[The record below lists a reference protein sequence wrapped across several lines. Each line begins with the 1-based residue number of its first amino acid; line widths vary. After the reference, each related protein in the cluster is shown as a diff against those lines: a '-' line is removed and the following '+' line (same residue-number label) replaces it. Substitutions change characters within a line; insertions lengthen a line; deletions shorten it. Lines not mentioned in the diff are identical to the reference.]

1 METVLIKAAQLVLA
15 LSILVFVHELGHFGF
30 ARLFKVRVN
39 KFYLFFNPNFSIF
52 RAKKINGK
60 WQFRFFAKNLPDHVR
75 QAVDEFGVPRTDKKG
90 HPIMEPAPLNELDD
104 NDWRKHPE
112 TTEWG
117 IGWVPL
123 GGYCA
128 IDGMADETTDAS
140 MLSAEVKPWEFRAK
154 PAWQRMF
161 IIAGGVL
168 MNFVTA
174 AVIFAMM
181 LYTWGESYIPME
193 NAYLGYDYCQTAQ
206 NNGFQNGDRIITI
219 DGDTIEQQQE
229 FVSKAVIEGKQ
240 NVVVLR
246 NGEEVNITLPEDFGE
261 QILAANEKGLLQIR
275 IPFVIA
281 QVAEGTP
288 AQTAGL
294 QSNDSII
301 GINGK
306 HLVAYSDIVKE
317 LDSLK
322 GETIIVDFV
331 RNDSTMSLP
340 FTLTE
345 EDKIDGIQIDPNL
358 TRYFKTKKIE
368 YGFFESFPAGI
379 ARGWKELVNYVKQF
393 RLVFTKAGAQSVG
406 GFIAIGSIFPAFW
419 SWEAFWYLTAI
430 LSVAL
435 AFMNFLPIPVLDG
448 GYFLMLM
455 YEMITG
461 RKPSDKFMEVA
472 ANIGMFILLAL
483 LIFANGNDIIKLIM
497 GKF

>member
-1 METVLIKAAQLVLA
+1 METVLIKALQLVLS

-75 QAVDEFGVPRTDKKG
+75 QSVDDFGVPRTDKKG
-90 HPIMEPAPLNELDD
+90 NHIMEPAPLSELADD
-104 NDWRKHPE
+104 DWRKHPE

-168 MNFVTA
+168 MNFITA
-174 AVIFAMM
+174 AIIYAMM
-181 LYTWGESYIPME
+181 LYTWGKEYIPME
-193 NAYLGYDYCQTAQ
+193 NAYLGYDYCQTAL

-229 FVSKAVIEGKQ
+229 FISKAVIEGKQ
-240 NVVVLR
+240 NVVILR

-261 QILAANEKGLLQIR
+261 QILSANEKGLLQIR
-275 IPFVIA
+275 IPFVIG

-301 GINGK
+301 GINDK
-306 HLVAYSDIVKE
+306 HLVAYSDIVRE
-317 LDSLK
+317 LDTLK
-322 GETIIVDFV
+322 GQTITVGFV
-331 RNDSTMSLP
+331 RNDSTMQLP
-340 FTLTE
+340 LTLSDE
-345 EDKIDGIQIDPNL
+345 GKMGVQIDPNL
-358 TRYFKTKKIE
+358 TRYFKTQKIE

-379 ARGWKELVNYVKQF
+379 KQGWEGLVNYVKQF

-406 GFIAIGSIFPAFW
+406 GFVAIGNMFPSTWDWSIFWSFTAFI
-419 SWEAFWYLTAI
+419 SI
-430 LSVAL
+430 AL

-448 GYFLMLM
+448 GYFLMLI

-461 RKPSDKFMEVA
+461 RKPSDRFMEIA
-472 ANIGMFILLAL
+472 SNIGMFLLLAL

>member
-1 METVLIKAAQLVLA
+1 METTLIKALQLVLS

-75 QAVDEFGVPRTDKKG
+75 QSVDEFGVPRTDAKG
-90 HPIMEPAPLNELDD
+90 RPIMEPAPLSELDD

-168 MNFVTA
+168 MNFITA
-174 AVIFAMM
+174 AIIYAMM
-181 LYTWGESYIPME
+181 LFTWGEEYIPTE
-193 NAYLGYDYCQTAQ
+193 NAYLGYDYCQTAL
-206 NNGFQNGDRIITI
+206 NNGFQNGDRILTI
-219 DGDTIEQQQE
+219 DGEPIETE
-229 FVSKAVIEGKQ
+229 KDFINKIVIEGKQ
-240 NVVVLR
+240 NIVVLR
-246 NGEEVNITLPEDFGE
+246 NGEETNITLPEDFGE
-261 QILAANEKGLLQIR
+261 QILEANEKGLLQLR
-275 IPFVIA
+275 FPFVIE
-281 QVAEGTP
+281 QVANNTP

-294 QSNDSII
+294 QANDSII
-301 GINGK
+301 GINDK

-322 GETIIVDFV
+322 NQTITITLV
-331 RNDSTMSLP
+331 RNDSTIKLP
-340 FTLTE
+340 LTLTE
-345 EDKIDGIQIDPNL
+345 DGKMGVQIKDP
-358 TRYFKTKKIE
+358 TPYFKTKQIN

-379 ARGWKELVNYVKQF
+379 KQGWEGLVNYIKQF

-406 GFIAIGSIFPAFW
+406 GFVSIGSIFPSTW
-419 SWEAFWYLTAI
+419 SWELFWNLTAF
-430 LSVAL
+430 LSIAL

-448 GYFLMLM
+448 GYFLMLI

-461 RKPSDKFMEVA
+461 RKPSDKFMEIA
-472 ANIGMFILLAL
+472 SNIGMFLLLAL

>member
-60 WQFRFFAKNLPDHVR
+60 WQFRFFAKNLPDHIR

-123 GGYCA
+123 GGYCT

-174 AVIFAMM
+174 AVIYAMM
-181 LYTWGESYIPME
+181 LYTWGKEYIPME

-261 QILAANEKGLLQIR
+261 QILAANENGLLQIR

-288 AQTAGL
+288 AQSAGL
-294 QSNDSII
+294 QPNDSII
-301 GINGK
+301 GINDK

-317 LDSLK
+317 LDTLK
-322 GETIIVDFV
+322 GETITVKFV
-331 RNDSTMSLP
+331 RNDSTMQLP
-340 FTLTE
+340 LTLTNE
-345 EDKIDGIQIDPNL
+345 GKMGVQIDPNI
-358 TRYFKTKKIE
+358 TRYFETKKIE
-368 YGFFESFPAGI
+368 YSFFESFPAGI
-379 ARGWKELVNYVKQF
+379 KQGWEGLVNYVKQF

-406 GFIAIGSIFPAFW
+406 GFVAIGNMFPATWDWSIFWSFTAF
-419 SWEAFWYLTAI
+419 
-430 LSVAL
+430 LSIAL

-448 GYFLMLM
+448 GYFLMLI

-461 RKPSDKFMEVA
+461 RKPNDRFMEIA
-472 ANIGMFILLAL
+472 ANIGMFLLLAL
-483 LIFANGNDIIKLIM
+483 LIFANGNDVIKLIM

>member
-1 METVLIKAAQLVLA
+1 METILIKALQLVLS

-75 QAVDEFGVPRTDKKG
+75 QSVDDFGVPHTDKKG
-90 HPIMEPAPLNELDD
+90 NPIMEPAPLSELADD
-104 NDWRKHPE
+104 DWRKHPE

-168 MNFVTA
+168 MNFITA
-174 AVIFAMM
+174 AIIYAMM
-181 LYTWGESYIPME
+181 LYTWGKEYIPME
-193 NAYLGYDYCQTAQ
+193 NAYLGYDYCQTAL

-229 FVSKAVIEGKQ
+229 FISKAVIEGKQ

-261 QILAANEKGLLQIR
+261 QILSANEKGLLQIR
-275 IPFVIA
+275 IPFVIG
-281 QVAEGTP
+281 QVTEGTP
-288 AQTAGL
+288 AQAAGL

-301 GINGK
+301 GINNK
-306 HLVAYSDIVKE
+306 HLVAYSDIVRE
-317 LDSLK
+317 LDTLK
-322 GETIIVDFV
+322 GQTITVGFV
-331 RNDSTMSLP
+331 RNDSTMQLP
-340 FTLTE
+340 LTLSDE
-345 EDKIDGIQIDPNL
+345 GKMGVQIDPNL
-358 TRYFKTKKIE
+358 TRYFKTQKIE

-379 ARGWKELVNYVKQF
+379 KQGWEGLVNYVKQF

-406 GFIAIGSIFPAFW
+406 GFVAIGNMFPSTWDWSIFWSFTAFI
-419 SWEAFWYLTAI
+419 SI
-430 LSVAL
+430 AL

-448 GYFLMLM
+448 GYFLMLI

-461 RKPSDKFMEVA
+461 RKPSDRFMEIA
-472 ANIGMFILLAL
+472 SNIGMFLLLAL

>member
-1 METVLIKAAQLVLA
+1 METVLIKAAQLVLS

-75 QAVDEFGVPRTDKKG
+75 QSVDDFGVPRTDKKG
-90 HPIMEPAPLNELDD
+90 NPIMEPAPLSELADD
-104 NDWRKHPE
+104 DWRKHPE

-168 MNFVTA
+168 MNFITA
-174 AVIFAMM
+174 AIIYAMM
-181 LYTWGESYIPME
+181 LYTWGKEYIPME
-193 NAYLGYDYCQTAQ
+193 NAYLGYDYCQTAL

-229 FVSKAVIEGKQ
+229 FISKAVIEGKQ
-240 NVVVLR
+240 NVVILR

-261 QILAANEKGLLQIR
+261 QILSANEKGLLQIR
-275 IPFVIA
+275 IPFVIG
-281 QVAEGTP
+281 QVTEGTP
-288 AQTAGL
+288 AQAAGL

-301 GINGK
+301 GINNK
-306 HLVAYSDIVKE
+306 HLVAYSDIVRE
-317 LDSLK
+317 LDTLK
-322 GETIIVDFV
+322 GQTITVGFV
-331 RNDSTMSLP
+331 RNDSTMQLP
-340 FTLTE
+340 LTLSDE
-345 EDKIDGIQIDPNL
+345 GKMGVQIDPNL
-358 TRYFKTKKIE
+358 TRYFKTQKIE

-379 ARGWKELVNYVKQF
+379 KQGWEGLVNYVKQF

-406 GFIAIGSIFPAFW
+406 GFVAIGNMFPSTWDWSIFWSFTAFI
-419 SWEAFWYLTAI
+419 SI
-430 LSVAL
+430 AL

-448 GYFLMLM
+448 GYFLMLI

-461 RKPSDKFMEVA
+461 RKPSDRFMEIA
-472 ANIGMFILLAL
+472 SNIGMFLLLAL

>member
-75 QAVDEFGVPRTDKKG
+75 QSIDEFGVPRTDKKG
-90 HPIMEPAPLNELDD
+90 HPIMEPAPLSELDD

-174 AVIFAMM
+174 AVIYAMM
-181 LYTWGESYIPME
+181 LYTWGKEYIPME
-193 NAYLGYDYCQTAQ
+193 NAYLGYDYCQTAL
-206 NNGFQNGDRIITI
+206 NNGFQNGDLIITI

-246 NGEEVNITLPEDFGE
+246 NDEEVNIVLPKDFGE
-261 QILAANEKGLLQIR
+261 QVIAANEKGLLQLR
-275 IPFVIA
+275 IPFVINN
-281 QVAEGTP
+281 VAEGTP
-288 AQTAGL
+288 AQAAGL
-294 QSNDSII
+294 QPNDSII
-301 GINGK
+301 GINDK

-317 LDSLK
+317 LDTLK
-322 GETIIVDFV
+322 GQTITVGFV
-331 RNDSTMSLP
+331 RNDSTMQLP
-340 FTLTE
+340 LTLTNE
-345 EDKIDGIQIDPNL
+345 GKMGVQIDPNL
-358 TRYFKTKKIE
+358 TRYFKTQKIE

-379 ARGWKELVNYVKQF
+379 KQGWEGLVNYVKQF

-406 GFIAIGSIFPAFW
+406 GFVAIGNMFPATWDWSIFWSFTAFI
-419 SWEAFWYLTAI
+419 SI
-430 LSVAL
+430 AL

-448 GYFLMLM
+448 GYFLMLI

-461 RKPSDKFMEVA
+461 RKPNDRFMEIA
-472 ANIGMFILLAL
+472 ANIGMFLLLAL

>member
-75 QAVDEFGVPRTDKKG
+75 QSVDEFGIPRTDKKG
-90 HPIMEPAPLNELDD
+90 RPIMEPAPLSQLDD

-140 MLSAEVKPWEFRAK
+140 MLSTEVKPWEFRSK

-168 MNFVTA
+168 MNFIT
-174 AVIFAMM
+174 AVIIYAMM
-181 LYTWGESYIPME
+181 LYTWGEEYVPTE
-193 NAYLGYDYCQTAQ
+193 NAYLGYDYCQTAL
-206 NNGFQNGDRIITI
+206 NNGFQNGDRILTI
-219 DGDTIEQQQE
+219 DGDSIENE
-229 FVSKAVIEGKQ
+229 RDFINKVVIEGKC
-240 NVVVLR
+240 NINVLR
-246 NGEEVNITLPEDFGE
+246 NNEEVNITLPNDFGE
-261 QILAANEKGLLQIR
+261 QIIAANEKGLLLLR
-275 IPFVIA
+275 FPFVIDQIA
-281 QVAEGTP
+281 ADTP

-294 QSNDSII
+294 QANDSII
-301 GINGK
+301 GINEK
-306 HLVAYSDIVKE
+306 QLTAYSDIIKE

-322 GETIIVDFV
+322 GQTININFV
-331 RNDSTMSLP
+331 RNDSIINLP
-340 FTLTE
+340 LTLTA
-345 EDKIDGIQIDPNL
+345 DGKMGVQTKNPNEYFPTKQI
-358 TRYFKTKKIE
+358 K
-368 YGFFESFPAGI
+368 YGFFQSFPAGI
-379 ARGWKELVNYVKQF
+379 AKGWEGLVNYVKQF

-406 GFIAIGSIFPAFW
+406 GFVSIGSIFPSTW
-419 SWEAFWYLTAI
+419 SWELFWNLTAF
-430 LSVAL
+430 LSIAL

-448 GYFLMLM
+448 GYFLMLI

-461 RKPSDKFMEVA
+461 RKPSDRFMEIA
-472 ANIGMFILLAL
+472 SNIGMFLLLAL

>member
-1 METVLIKAAQLVLA
+1 METVLIKALQLVLS

-75 QAVDEFGVPRTDKKG
+75 QSVDEFGVPRTDKKG
-90 HPIMEPAPLNELDD
+90 NPIMEPAPLSELDD

-168 MNFVTA
+168 MNFITA
-174 AVIFAMM
+174 AIIYAMM
-181 LYTWGESYIPME
+181 LYAWGESYVPTQE
-193 NAYLGYDYCQTAQ
+193 AYLGYDYCQTAL
-206 NNGFQNGDRIITI
+206 NNGFQNGDRILTI
-219 DGDTIEQQQE
+219 DNEPIKDDRD
-229 FVSKAVIEGKQ
+229 FVNKIVIEGKC
-240 NVVVLR
+240 NIIVLR
-246 NGEEVNITLPEDFGE
+246 NNEEVNITLPKDFGE
-261 QILAANEKGLLQIR
+261 QVIAANEKGLLQIR

-281 QVAEGTP
+281 QVTEGSP
-288 AQTAGL
+288 AQATGL
-294 QSNDSII
+294 QPNDSIV
-301 GINGK
+301 GINDK

-317 LDSLK
+317 LDKLK
-322 GETIIVDFV
+322 GQTITVVFV
-331 RNDSTMSLP
+331 RNDSTMRLP
-340 FTLTE
+340 LTLTE
-345 EDKIDGIQIDPNL
+345 DGKMGVQIDPNR
-358 TRYFKTKKIE
+358 TRYFKTQKIE

-379 ARGWKELVNYVKQF
+379 KQGWEGLVNYVKQF

-406 GFIAIGSIFPAFW
+406 GFVAIGSMFPSTWDWSIFWEFTAFI
-419 SWEAFWYLTAI
+419 SI
-430 LSVAL
+430 AL

-448 GYFLMLM
+448 GYFLMLI

-461 RKPSDKFMEVA
+461 RKPSDRFMEIA
-472 ANIGMFILLAL
+472 SNIGMFLLLAL
-483 LIFANGNDIIKLIM
+483 LIFANGNDLIKLIM

>member
-1 METVLIKAAQLVLA
+1 METFLIKAAQLVLA

-75 QAVDEFGVPRTDKKG
+75 QSIDEFGVPRIDKKG
-90 HPIMEPAPLNELDD
+90 HPIMEPAPLSELDD

-123 GGYCA
+123 GGYCT

-168 MNFVTA
+168 MNFITA
-174 AVIFAMM
+174 AIIYAMM
-181 LYTWGESYIPME
+181 LYTWGQEYIPME
-193 NAYLGYDYCQTAQ
+193 NAYLGYDYCQTAL
-206 NNGFQNGDRIITI
+206 NNGFQNGDRILTI
-219 DGDTIEQQQE
+219 DNEPIETE
-229 FVSKAVIEGKQ
+229 KDFVNKIVIEGKQ
-240 NVVVLR
+240 NIVVLR
-246 NGEEVNITLPEDFGE
+246 NGEETNITLPEDFGE
-261 QILAANEKGLLQIR
+261 QILEANEKGLMQIR
-275 IPFVIA
+275 LPFVIDSI
-281 QVAEGTP
+281 P
-288 AQTAGL
+288 ANSQAAHAGL
-294 QSNDSII
+294 VANDSII

-306 HLVAYSDIVKE
+306 LLISYSAITKE
-317 LDSLK
+317 LNNLKNQTITIDFIRKDSLMHLPI
-322 GETIIVDFV
+322 TIDA
-331 RNDSTMSLP
+331 NG
-340 FTLTE
+340 
-345 EDKIDGIQIDPNL
+345 KINIIPKNPYSYI
-358 TRYFKTKKIE
+358 TFKKIE

-379 ARGWKELVNYVKQF
+379 KQGWEGLVNYIKQF

-406 GFIAIGSIFPAFW
+406 GFIAIGSIFPATW
-419 SWEAFWYLTAI
+419 SWYLFWNMTAL

-448 GYFLMLM
+448 GYFLMLI

-461 RKPSDKFMEVA
+461 RKPSDKFMEIA
-472 ANIGMFILLAL
+472 SNIGMFLLLAL

>member
-75 QAVDEFGVPRTDKKG
+75 QSIDEFGVPRTDKKG
-90 HPIMEPAPLNELDD
+90 HPIMEPAPLSELDD

-140 MLSAEVKPWEFRAK
+140 MLAAEVKPWEFRAK

-168 MNFVTA
+168 MNFITA
-174 AVIFAMM
+174 AIIYAMM
-181 LYTWGESYIPME
+181 LYTWGQEYIPME
-193 NAYLGYDYCQTAQ
+193 NAYLGYDYCQTAL

-240 NVVVLR
+240 HVVVLR
-246 NGEEVNITLPEDFGE
+246 NGEEVNITLPKDFGE
-261 QILAANEKGLLQIR
+261 QVIAANEKGLLQLR
-275 IPFVIA
+275 IPFVIGN
-281 QVAEGTP
+281 VAEGTP
-288 AQTAGL
+288 AQSAGL
-294 QSNDSII
+294 QPNDSII
-301 GINGK
+301 GINDK

-317 LDSLK
+317 LDTLK
-322 GETIIVDFV
+322 GETIIVGFI
-331 RNDSTMSLP
+331 RNDSTMRLP
-340 FTLTE
+340 LTLTDE
-345 EDKIDGIQIDPNL
+345 GKMGVQIDPNL

-379 ARGWKELVNYVKQF
+379 KQGWEGLVNYVKQF

-406 GFIAIGSIFPAFW
+406 GFVAIGNMFPSTWDWSIFWSFTAF
-419 SWEAFWYLTAI
+419 
-430 LSVAL
+430 LSLAL

-448 GYFLMLM
+448 GYFLMLI

-461 RKPSDKFMEVA
+461 RKPSDKFMEIA
-472 ANIGMFILLAL
+472 SNIGMFLLLAL

>member
-1 METVLIKAAQLVLA
+1 METFLIKAAQLVLA

-60 WQFRFFAKNLPDHVR
+60 WQFRFFAPNLPDHVR
-75 QAVDEFGVPRTDKKG
+75 QSVDEFGVPRTDKKG
-90 HPIMEPAPLNELDD
+90 KPIMEPAPLSELDD

-168 MNFVTA
+168 MNFITA
-174 AVIFAMM
+174 AIIYAMM
-181 LYTWGESYIPME
+181 LYTWGEEYVPAK
-193 NAYLGYDYCQTAQ
+193 NAYLGYDYCQTAL
-206 NNGFQNGDRIITI
+206 NNGFQNGDRILTI
-219 DGDTIEQQQE
+219 DGEPIENE
-229 FVSKAVIEGKQ
+229 KDFINKIVIEGKC
-240 NVVVLR
+240 NIIVLR
-246 NGEEVNITLPEDFGE
+246 NNEEVNITLPDNFGE
-261 QILAANEKGLLQIR
+261 QVLEANEKGLLQLR
-275 IPFVIA
+275 FPFVIA
-281 QVAEGTP
+281 QIADNTP

-294 QSNDSII
+294 QPNDSII
-301 GINGK
+301 GINNK
-306 HLVAYSDIVKE
+306 PLVAYSDITKE

-322 GETIIVDFV
+322 GQNITINLV
-331 RNDSTMSLP
+331 RNDSTINLP
-340 FTLTE
+340 LTLTE
-345 EDKIDGIQIDPNL
+345 DGKMGVQIKNPNE
-358 TRYFKTKKIE
+358 YFTTKKIK
-368 YGFFESFPAGI
+368 YGFFQSFPAGI
-379 ARGWKELVNYVKQF
+379 AKGWEGLVSYVKQF
-393 RLVFTKAGAQSVG
+393 RLVFTKSGAQSVG
-406 GFIAIGSIFPAFW
+406 GFVSIGSIFPSIW
-419 SWEAFWYLTAI
+419 SWELFWSLTAF
-430 LSVAL
+430 LSLAL

-448 GYFLMLM
+448 GYFLMLI

-461 RKPSDKFMEVA
+461 RKPNDKFMEIA

>member
-1 METVLIKAAQLVLA
+1 MEIVLIKALQLVLS

-75 QAVDEFGVPRTDKKG
+75 QSVDDFGVPRTDKKG
-90 HPIMEPAPLNELDD
+90 NPIMEPAPLSELADD
-104 NDWRKHPE
+104 DWHKHPE

-168 MNFVTA
+168 MNFITA
-174 AVIFAMM
+174 AIIYAMM
-181 LYTWGESYIPME
+181 LYTWGKEYIPME
-193 NAYLGYDYCQTAQ
+193 NAYLGYDYCQTAL

-229 FVSKAVIEGKQ
+229 FISKAVIEGKQ

-261 QILAANEKGLLQIR
+261 QILSANEKGLLQIR
-275 IPFVIA
+275 IPFVIG

-301 GINGK
+301 GINDK
-306 HLVAYSDIVKE
+306 HLVAYSDIVRE
-317 LDSLK
+317 LDTLK
-322 GETIIVDFV
+322 GQTITVGFV
-331 RNDSTMSLP
+331 RNDSTMQLP
-340 FTLTE
+340 LTLSDE
-345 EDKIDGIQIDPNL
+345 GKMGVQIDPNL
-358 TRYFKTKKIE
+358 TRYFKTQKIE

-379 ARGWKELVNYVKQF
+379 KQGWEGLVNYVKQF

-406 GFIAIGSIFPAFW
+406 GFVAIGNMFPSTWDWSI
-419 SWEAFWYLTAI
+419 
-430 LSVAL
+430 
-435 AFMNFLPIPVLDG
+435 
-448 GYFLMLM
+448 
-455 YEMITG
+455 
-461 RKPSDKFMEVA
+461 
-472 ANIGMFILLAL
+472 
-483 LIFANGNDIIKLIM
+483 
-497 GKF
+497 

>member
-75 QAVDEFGVPRTDKKG
+75 QSIDEFGVPRTDKKG
-90 HPIMEPAPLNELDD
+90 HPIMEPAPLSELDD

-140 MLSAEVKPWEFRAK
+140 MLAAEVKPWEFRAK

-168 MNFVTA
+168 MNFITA
-174 AVIFAMM
+174 AIIYAMM
-181 LYTWGESYIPME
+181 LYTWGQEYIPME
-193 NAYLGYDYCQTAQ
+193 NAYLGYDYCQTAL

-246 NGEEVNITLPEDFGE
+246 NGEEVNITLPKDFGE
-261 QILAANEKGLLQIR
+261 QVIAANEKGLLQLR
-275 IPFVIA
+275 IPFVIGN
-281 QVAEGTP
+281 VAEGTP
-288 AQTAGL
+288 AQSAGL
-294 QSNDSII
+294 QPNDSII
-301 GINGK
+301 GINDK

-317 LDSLK
+317 LDTLK
-322 GETIIVDFV
+322 GETIIVGFI
-331 RNDSTMSLP
+331 RNDSTMRLP
-340 FTLTE
+340 LTLTDE
-345 EDKIDGIQIDPNL
+345 GKMGVQIDPNL

-379 ARGWKELVNYVKQF
+379 KQGWEGLVNYVKQF

-406 GFIAIGSIFPAFW
+406 GFVAIGNMFPSTWDWSIFWSFTAF
-419 SWEAFWYLTAI
+419 
-430 LSVAL
+430 LSLAL

-448 GYFLMLM
+448 GYFLMLI

-461 RKPSDKFMEVA
+461 RKPSDKFMEIA
-472 ANIGMFILLAL
+472 SNIGMFLLLAL

>member
-75 QAVDEFGVPRTDKKG
+75 QSIDEFGVPRIDKKG
-90 HPIMEPAPLNELDD
+90 HPIMEPAPLSELDD

-140 MLSAEVKPWEFRAK
+140 MLAAEVKPWEFRAK

-168 MNFVTA
+168 MNFITA
-174 AVIFAMM
+174 AIIYAMM
-181 LYTWGESYIPME
+181 LYTWGQEYIPME
-193 NAYLGYDYCQTAQ
+193 NAYLGYDYCQTAL

-246 NGEEVNITLPEDFGE
+246 NGEEVNITLPNDFGE
-261 QILAANEKGLLQIR
+261 QVIAANEKGLLQLR
-275 IPFVIA
+275 IPFVIGI
-281 QVAEGTP
+281 VAEGTP
-288 AQTAGL
+288 AQAAGL
-294 QSNDSII
+294 QPNDSII
-301 GINGK
+301 GINDK

-317 LDSLK
+317 LDTLK
-322 GETIIVDFV
+322 GETITVSFI
-331 RNDSTMSLP
+331 RNDSTMRLP
-340 FTLTE
+340 LILTDE
-345 EDKIDGIQIDPNL
+345 GKMGVQIDPNL

-379 ARGWKELVNYVKQF
+379 KQGWEGLVNYVKQF

-406 GFIAIGSIFPAFW
+406 GFVAIGNMFPSTWDWSIFWSFTAF
-419 SWEAFWYLTAI
+419 
-430 LSVAL
+430 LSLAL

-448 GYFLMLM
+448 GYFLMLI

-461 RKPSDKFMEVA
+461 RKPSDKFMEIA
-472 ANIGMFILLAL
+472 SNIGMFLLLAL

>member
-75 QAVDEFGVPRTDKKG
+75 QSIDEFGVPRTDKKG
-90 HPIMEPAPLNELDD
+90 HPIMEPAPLSELDD

-128 IDGMADETTDAS
+128 IDGMADETTEAS
-140 MLSAEVKPWEFRAK
+140 MLAAEVKPWEFRAK

-168 MNFVTA
+168 MNFITA
-174 AVIFAMM
+174 AIIYAMM
-181 LYTWGESYIPME
+181 LYTWGQEYIPME
-193 NAYLGYDYCQTAQ
+193 NAYLGYDYCQTAL

-246 NGEEVNITLPEDFGE
+246 NGEEVNITLPKDFGE
-261 QILAANEKGLLQIR
+261 QVIAANEKGLLQLR
-275 IPFVIA
+275 IPFVIGN
-281 QVAEGTP
+281 VAEGTP
-288 AQTAGL
+288 AQSAGL
-294 QSNDSII
+294 QPNDSII
-301 GINGK
+301 GINDK

-317 LDSLK
+317 LDTLK
-322 GETIIVDFV
+322 GETIIVGFI
-331 RNDSTMSLP
+331 RNDSTMRLP
-340 FTLTE
+340 LTLTDE
-345 EDKIDGIQIDPNL
+345 GKMGVQIDPNL

-379 ARGWKELVNYVKQF
+379 KQGWEGLVNYVKQF

-406 GFIAIGSIFPAFW
+406 GFVAIGNMFPSTWDWSIFWSFTAF
-419 SWEAFWYLTAI
+419 
-430 LSVAL
+430 LSLAL

-448 GYFLMLM
+448 GYFLMLI

-461 RKPSDKFMEVA
+461 RKPSDKFMEIA
-472 ANIGMFILLAL
+472 SNIGMFLLLAL

>member
-1 METVLIKAAQLVLA
+1 METILIKALQLVLS

-75 QAVDEFGVPRTDKKG
+75 QSVDEFGVPRTDAKG
-90 HPIMEPAPLNELDD
+90 RPIMEPAPLSELDD

-140 MLSAEVKPWEFRAK
+140 MLSSEVKPWEFRAK

-168 MNFVTA
+168 MNFITA
-174 AVIFAMM
+174 AVIYAMM
-181 LYTWGESYIPME
+181 LFTWGEEYIPTE
-193 NAYLGYDYCQTAQ
+193 NAYLGYDYCQTAL
-206 NNGFQNGDRIITI
+206 NNGFQNGDRILTI
-219 DGDTIEQQQE
+219 DDEPIETE
-229 FVSKAVIEGKQ
+229 KDFINKIVIEGKQ
-240 NVVVLR
+240 NIVVLR
-246 NGEEVNITLPEDFGE
+246 NGEETNITLPEDFGE
-261 QILAANEKGLLQIR
+261 QILEANEKGLLQLR
-275 IPFVIA
+275 FPFVIG
-281 QVAEGTP
+281 QVANNTP

-294 QSNDSII
+294 QANDSII
-301 GINGK
+301 GINDK

-322 GETIIVDFV
+322 NQTITISLV
-331 RNDSTMSLP
+331 RNDSTIKLP
-340 FTLTE
+340 LTLTE
-345 EDKIDGIQIDPNL
+345 DGKMGVQIKDP
-358 TRYFKTKKIE
+358 TPYFKTKQIK
-368 YGFFESFPAGI
+368 YGFFKSFPAGI
-379 ARGWKELVNYVKQF
+379 AKGWEGLVNYIKQF

-406 GFIAIGSIFPAFW
+406 GFVSIGSIFPDTW
-419 SWEAFWYLTAI
+419 SWYLFWNLTAFI
-430 LSVAL
+430 SIAL

-448 GYFLMLM
+448 GYFLMLI

-461 RKPSDKFMEVA
+461 RKPSDKFMEIA
-472 ANIGMFILLAL
+472 SNIGMFLLLAL

>member
-1 METVLIKAAQLVLA
+1 METVLIKALQLVLA

-60 WQFRFFAKNLPDHVR
+60 WQFKFFAKNLPDHMR
-75 QAVDEFGVPRTDKKG
+75 QAVDEFGIPRTDKKG
-90 HPIMEPAPLNELDD
+90 KPIMEPAPLDELADG
-104 NDWRKHPE
+104 DWRKYPE

-168 MNFVTA
+168 MNFITA
-174 AVIFAMM
+174 AVIYAMM
-181 LYTWGESYIPME
+181 LFAWGESYIPMQ
-193 NAYLGYDYCQTAQ
+193 NAYLGYDYSQLFID
-206 NNGFQNGDRIITI
+206 NGFQNGDCPISVDEDSIKDQQDFISKTI
-219 DGDTIEQQQE
+219 
-229 FVSKAVIEGKQ
+229 IEGKC
-240 NVVVLR
+240 NVVVMRDGKEHL
-246 NGEEVNITLPEDFGE
+246 ITLPADFGE
-261 QILAANEKGLLQIR
+261 QFIAANKERPFSLR
-275 IPFVIA
+275 FPFVIDSVMA
-281 QVAEGTP
+281 NTP
-288 AQTAGL
+288 AATAGL
-294 QSNDSII
+294 LKNDSLI
-301 GINGK
+301 GINGLSLPA
-306 HLVAYSDIVKE
+306 HSDISNKLNE
-317 LDSLK
+317 LKGDSATIDFIRGDSLMHATLLVSQD
-322 GETIIVDFV
+322 GTIGVI
-331 RNDSTMSLP
+331 NILNPTLY
-340 FTLTE
+340 FT
-345 EDKIDGIQIDPNL
+345 
-358 TRYFKTKKIE
+358 FKTHE

-379 ARGWKELVNYVKQF
+379 VKGWEGLVNYIKQF

-406 GFIAIGSIFPAFW
+406 GFVAIGSIFPSTWNWSAFW
-419 SWEAFWYLTAI
+419 GLTAF
-430 LSVAL
+430 LSIVL

-448 GYFLMLM
+448 GYFIMLI

-461 RKPSDKFMEVA
+461 RKPNDKFMEIA
-472 ANIGMFILLAL
+472 SNIGMILLLAL
-483 LIFANGNDIIKLIM
+483 LIFANGNDLIKLIM

>member
-75 QAVDEFGVPRTDKKG
+75 QSIDEFGIPRTDKKG
-90 HPIMEPAPLNELDD
+90 HPIMEPAPLSELDD

-168 MNFVTA
+168 MNFITA
-174 AVIFAMM
+174 AIIYAMM
-181 LYTWGESYIPME
+181 LYTWGQEYIPME
-193 NAYLGYDYCQTAQ
+193 NAYLGYDYCQTAL

-219 DGDTIEQQQE
+219 DGDTIEQQQD

-246 NGEEVNITLPEDFGE
+246 NGEEVNITLPKDFGE
-261 QILAANEKGLLQIR
+261 QVIAANEKGLLQLR
-275 IPFVIA
+275 IPFVIGI
-281 QVAEGTP
+281 VAEGTP
-288 AQTAGL
+288 AQAAGL
-294 QSNDSII
+294 QPNDSII
-301 GINGK
+301 GINDK

-317 LDSLK
+317 LDTLK
-322 GETIIVDFV
+322 GETITVSFI
-331 RNDSTMSLP
+331 RNDSTMRLP
-340 FTLTE
+340 LTLTDE
-345 EDKIDGIQIDPNL
+345 GKMGVQIDPNL

-379 ARGWKELVNYVKQF
+379 KQGWEGLVNYVKQF

-406 GFIAIGSIFPAFW
+406 GFVAIGNMFPSTWDWSIFWSFTAF
-419 SWEAFWYLTAI
+419 
-430 LSVAL
+430 LSLAL

-448 GYFLMLM
+448 GYFLMLI

-461 RKPSDKFMEVA
+461 RKPSDKFMEIA
-472 ANIGMFILLAL
+472 SNIGMFLLLAL

>member
-1 METVLIKAAQLVLA
+1 METVLIKALQLVLS

-75 QAVDEFGVPRTDKKG
+75 QSVDDFGVPRTDKKG
-90 HPIMEPAPLNELDD
+90 NPIMEPAPLSELADD
-104 NDWRKHPE
+104 DWRKHPE

-168 MNFVTA
+168 MNFITA
-174 AVIFAMM
+174 AIIYAMM
-181 LYTWGESYIPME
+181 LYTWGKEYIPME
-193 NAYLGYDYCQTAQ
+193 NAYLGYDYCQTAL

-229 FVSKAVIEGKQ
+229 FINKAVIEGKQ

-246 NGEEVNITLPEDFGE
+246 NGEKVNITLPKDFGE
-261 QILAANEKGLLQIR
+261 QILSANEKGLLQIR
-275 IPFVIA
+275 IPFVIG

-301 GINGK
+301 GINDK
-306 HLVAYSDIVKE
+306 HLVAYSDIVRE
-317 LDSLK
+317 LDTLK
-322 GETIIVDFV
+322 GQTITVGFV
-331 RNDSTMSLP
+331 RNDSTMQLP
-340 FTLTE
+340 LTLSDE
-345 EDKIDGIQIDPNL
+345 GKMGVQIDPNL
-358 TRYFKTKKIE
+358 TRYFKTQKIE
-368 YGFFESFPAGI
+368 YGFCESFPAGI
-379 ARGWKELVNYVKQF
+379 KQGWEGLVNYVKQF

-406 GFIAIGSIFPAFW
+406 GFVAIGNMFPSTWDWSIFWSFTAFI
-419 SWEAFWYLTAI
+419 SI
-430 LSVAL
+430 AL

-448 GYFLMLM
+448 GYFLMLI

-461 RKPSDKFMEVA
+461 RKPSDRFMEIVS
-472 ANIGMFILLAL
+472 NIGMFLLLAL

>member
-1 METVLIKAAQLVLA
+1 METVLIKALQLVLS

-75 QAVDEFGVPRTDKKG
+75 QSVDDFGVPRTDKKG
-90 HPIMEPAPLNELDD
+90 NPIMEPAPLSELADD
-104 NDWRKHPE
+104 DWRKHPE

-168 MNFVTA
+168 MNFITA
-174 AVIFAMM
+174 AIIYAMM
-181 LYTWGESYIPME
+181 LYTWGKEYIPME
-193 NAYLGYDYCQTAQ
+193 NAYLGYDYCQTAL

-229 FVSKAVIEGKQ
+229 FISKAVIEGKQ

-261 QILAANEKGLLQIR
+261 QILSANEKGLLQIR
-275 IPFVIA
+275 IPFVIG

-301 GINGK
+301 GINDK
-306 HLVAYSDIVKE
+306 HLVAYSDIVRE
-317 LDSLK
+317 LDTLK
-322 GETIIVDFV
+322 GQTITVGFV
-331 RNDSTMSLP
+331 RNDSTMQLP
-340 FTLTE
+340 LTLSDE
-345 EDKIDGIQIDPNL
+345 GKMGVQIDPNL
-358 TRYFKTKKIE
+358 TRYFKTQKIE

-379 ARGWKELVNYVKQF
+379 KQGWEGLVNYVKQF

-406 GFIAIGSIFPAFW
+406 GFVAIGNMFPSTWDWSIFWSFTAFI
-419 SWEAFWYLTAI
+419 SI
-430 LSVAL
+430 AL

-448 GYFLMLM
+448 GYFLMLI

-461 RKPSDKFMEVA
+461 RKPSDRFMEIA
-472 ANIGMFILLAL
+472 SNIGMFLLLAL

>member
-1 METVLIKAAQLVLA
+1 METILIKALQLVLS

-75 QAVDEFGVPRTDKKG
+75 QSVDEFGVPRTDAKNR
-90 HPIMEPAPLNELDD
+90 PIMEPAPLSELDD

-140 MLSAEVKPWEFRAK
+140 MLSSEVKPWEFRAK

-168 MNFVTA
+168 MNFITA
-174 AVIFAMM
+174 AVIYAMM
-181 LYTWGESYIPME
+181 LFTWGKEYTPME
-193 NAYLGYDYCQTAQ
+193 NAYLGYDYCQTAL
-206 NNGFQNGDRIITI
+206 NNGFQNGDRILTI
-219 DGDTIEQQQE
+219 DGEPIETE
-229 FVSKAVIEGKQ
+229 KDFINKIVIEGKQ
-240 NVVVLR
+240 KIVVLR
-246 NGEEVNITLPEDFGE
+246 NGEETNITLPEDFGE
-261 QILAANEKGLLQIR
+261 QILEANEKALLQLR
-275 IPFVIA
+275 FPFVIG
-281 QVAEGTP
+281 QVANDTP

-294 QSNDSII
+294 QANDSII
-301 GINGK
+301 GINNK

-322 GETIIVDFV
+322 NQTITISLV
-331 RNDSTMSLP
+331 RNDSTIKLP
-340 FTLTE
+340 LTLTE
-345 EDKIDGIQIDPNL
+345 DGKIGVQIKDP
-358 TRYFKTKKIE
+358 TPYFKTKQIE

-379 ARGWKELVNYVKQF
+379 AMGWEQLVNYIKQF

-406 GFIAIGSIFPAFW
+406 GFIAIGSIFPATW
-419 SWEAFWYLTAI
+419 SWYLFWNMTAL

-448 GYFLMLM
+448 GYFLMLI

-461 RKPSDKFMEVA
+461 RKPSDKFMEIA
-472 ANIGMFILLAL
+472 SNIGMFLLLAL

>member
-1 METVLIKAAQLVLA
+1 METVLIKAAQLVLS

-90 HPIMEPAPLNELDD
+90 RPVMEPAPLSELDD

-174 AVIFAMM
+174 VIIYAMM
-181 LYTWGESYIPME
+181 LYTWGKEYIPME
-193 NAYLGYDYCQTAQ
+193 NAYLGYDYCQTAL

-219 DGDTIEQQQE
+219 DGDTIEQQQD
-229 FVSKAVIEGKQ
+229 FISKAVIEGKQ

-275 IPFVIA
+275 IPFVIGN
-281 QVAEGTP
+281 VAEGTP
-288 AQTAGL
+288 AQIAGL
-294 QSNDSII
+294 QPNDSII
-301 GINGK
+301 GINDK

-317 LDSLK
+317 LDTLK
-322 GETIIVDFV
+322 GETITISFV
-331 RNDSTMSLP
+331 RNNSTMSLP
-340 FTLTE
+340 LTLTE
-345 EDKIDGIQIDPNL
+345 EGKMGVQIDPNL

-379 ARGWKELVNYVKQF
+379 KQGWEGLVNYIKQF

-406 GFIAIGSIFPAFW
+406 GFVAIGNMFPATWDWSIFWSFTAFI
-419 SWEAFWYLTAI
+419 SI
-430 LSVAL
+430 AL

-461 RKPSDKFMEVA
+461 RKPSDRFMEIA

-483 LIFANGNDIIKLIM
+483 LIFANGNDLIKLIM

>member
-1 METVLIKAAQLVLA
+1 METILIKALQLVLS

-75 QAVDEFGVPRTDKKG
+75 QSVDEFGVPRTDSKNR
-90 HPIMEPAPLNELDD
+90 PIMEPAPLSELDD

-168 MNFVTA
+168 MNFITA
-174 AVIFAMM
+174 AIIYAMM
-181 LYTWGESYIPME
+181 LYTWGQEYIPTE
-193 NAYLGYDYCQTAQ
+193 NAYLGYDYCQTAL
-206 NNGFQNGDRIITI
+206 NNGFQNGDRILTI
-219 DGDTIEQQQE
+219 DNEPIETE
-229 FVSKAVIEGKQ
+229 KDFINKIVIEGKQ
-240 NVVVLR
+240 NIVVLR
-246 NGEEVNITLPEDFGE
+246 NGEKVNITLPKDFGE
-261 QILAANEKGLLQIR
+261 QILEANEKGLLQLR
-275 IPFVIA
+275 FPFVIE
-281 QVAEGTP
+281 QVANNTP
-288 AQTAGL
+288 AQSAGL
-294 QSNDSII
+294 QANDSII
-301 GINGK
+301 GINDK

-322 GETIIVDFV
+322 NQTITISLV
-331 RNDSTMSLP
+331 RNDSTIKLP
-340 FTLTE
+340 LTLTE
-345 EDKIDGIQIDPNL
+345 DGKMGVQIKDP
-358 TRYFKTKKIE
+358 TPYFKTKKIE

-379 ARGWKELVNYVKQF
+379 KQGWEGLVNYIKQF

-406 GFIAIGSIFPAFW
+406 GFIAIGSIFPATW
-419 SWEAFWYLTAI
+419 SWYLFWNMTAL

-448 GYFLMLM
+448 GYFLMLI

-461 RKPSDKFMEVA
+461 RKPSDKFMEIA
-472 ANIGMFILLAL
+472 SNIGMFLLLAL

>member
-1 METVLIKAAQLVLA
+1 METILIKTLQLVLS

-75 QAVDEFGVPRTDKKG
+75 QSVDEFGVPRTDSKNR
-90 HPIMEPAPLNELDD
+90 PIMEPAPLSELDD

-123 GGYCA
+123 GGYCT

-140 MLSAEVKPWEFRAK
+140 MLSTEIKPWEFRAK

-168 MNFVTA
+168 MNFITA
-174 AVIFAMM
+174 AIIYAMM
-181 LYTWGESYIPME
+181 LYTWGKEYIPME
-193 NAYLGYDYCQTAQ
+193 NAYLGYDYCQTML

-219 DGDTIEQQQE
+219 DGDTIEQQQK
-229 FVSKAVIEGKQ
+229 FISKAVIEGKQ
-240 NVVVLR
+240 NIVVLR
-246 NGEEVNITLPEDFGE
+246 NDKEVNITLPEDFGE

-275 IPFVIA
+275 IPFVID

-288 AQTAGL
+288 AQAAGL

-301 GINGK
+301 GINDK

-317 LDSLK
+317 LDTLK
-322 GETIIVDFV
+322 GQTITIVLV
-331 RNDSTMSLP
+331 RNDSTIQLP
-340 FTLTE
+340 LTLTE
-345 EDKIDGIQIDPNL
+345 EGKMGVQISPNL
-358 TRYFKTKKIE
+358 TRYFKTQKIE

-379 ARGWKELVNYVKQF
+379 KQGWEGLVNYVKQF

-406 GFIAIGSIFPAFW
+406 GFVAIGNMFPSTWDWSIFWSFTAFI
-419 SWEAFWYLTAI
+419 SI
-430 LSVAL
+430 AL

-448 GYFLMLM
+448 GYFLMLI

-461 RKPSDKFMEVA
+461 CKPSDRFMEIA
-472 ANIGMFILLAL
+472 SNIGMFLLLAL

>member
-1 METVLIKAAQLVLA
+1 METVLIKALQLVLS

-75 QAVDEFGVPRTDKKG
+75 QSVDDFGVARTDKKG
-90 HPIMEPAPLNELDD
+90 NPIMEPAPLIELADD
-104 NDWRKHPE
+104 DWRKHPE
-112 TTEWG
+112 TTKWG

-168 MNFVTA
+168 MNFITA
-174 AVIFAMM
+174 AIIYAMM
-181 LYTWGESYIPME
+181 LYTWGKEYIPME
-193 NAYLGYDYCQTAQ
+193 NAYLGYDYCQTAL

-229 FVSKAVIEGKQ
+229 FISKAVIEGKQ

-261 QILAANEKGLLQIR
+261 QILSANEKGLLQIR
-275 IPFVIA
+275 IPFVID

-301 GINGK
+301 GINDK
-306 HLVAYSDIVKE
+306 HLVAYSDIVRE
-317 LDSLK
+317 LDTLK
-322 GETIIVDFV
+322 GQTITVGFV
-331 RNDSTMSLP
+331 RNDSTMQLP
-340 FTLTE
+340 LTLSDE
-345 EDKIDGIQIDPNL
+345 GKMGVQIDPNL
-358 TRYFKTKKIE
+358 TRYFKTQKIE

-379 ARGWKELVNYVKQF
+379 KQGWEGLVNYVKQF

-406 GFIAIGSIFPAFW
+406 GFVAIGNMFPSTWDWSIFWSFTAFI
-419 SWEAFWYLTAI
+419 SI
-430 LSVAL
+430 AL

-448 GYFLMLM
+448 GYFLMLI

-461 RKPSDKFMEVA
+461 RKPSDRFMEIA
-472 ANIGMFILLAL
+472 SNIGMFLLLAL

>member
-75 QAVDEFGVPRTDKKG
+75 QSVDEFGIPRTDKKG
-90 HPIMEPAPLNELDD
+90 RPIMEPAPISELDD

-168 MNFVTA
+168 MNFITA
-174 AVIFAMM
+174 AIIYAMM
-181 LYTWGESYIPME
+181 LYAWGESYIPTQE
-193 NAYLGYDYCQTAQ
+193 AYLGYDYCQTAL
-206 NNGFQNGDRIITI
+206 NNGFQNGDRILTI
-219 DGDTIEQQQE
+219 NGETVENERDI
-229 FVSKAVIEGKQ
+229 VNKIVIEGKS
-240 NVVVLR
+240 NITVLR
-246 NGEEVNITLPEDFGE
+246 NNQEVAITLPDDFGE
-261 QILAANEKGLLQIR
+261 QIIAANDAKLTALR
-275 IPFVIA
+275 VPFVIEA
-281 QVAEGTP
+281 IAPNTP
-288 AQTAGL
+288 AEMANMQP
-294 QSNDSII
+294 NDSII
-301 GINGK
+301 GINGIS
-306 HLVAYSDIVKE
+306 LPAYSDIVTE
-317 LDSLK
+317 LNKHK
-322 GETIIVDFV
+322 GETITLDFM
-331 RNDSTMSLP
+331 RADSLMHSSI
-340 FTLTE
+340 TLTE
-345 EDKIDGIQIDPNL
+345 DGKIGVQIKDP
-358 TRYFKTKKIE
+358 TPYFKAKQIK
-368 YGFFESFPAGI
+368 YGFFQSFPAGI
-379 ARGWKELVNYVKQF
+379 AKGWEGLVNYVKQF

-406 GFIAIGSIFPAFW
+406 GFVAIGNMFPATWNWSIFWSFTAFI
-419 SWEAFWYLTAI
+419 SI
-430 LSVAL
+430 AL

-448 GYFLMLM
+448 GYFLMLI

-461 RKPSDKFMEVA
+461 RKPNDRFMEIA
-472 ANIGMFILLAL
+472 ANIGMFLLLAL